1 MRLLNDDF
9 DITKPPA
16 PGHEDVG
23 AWAWELYELS
33 RSWRDD
39 ELNMQDVWRANHLL
53 YRGNHWG
60 SRKKKNDITIGLNFS
75 NIQRTVANIVS
86 KSPVAEVIDLDGEN
100 AEYAAVASAKIKKW
114 WLDSKQLSKLRTSV
128 LNCEIYGITW
138 EKIVWSALANEPK
151 TVVCDPYAIFPYP
164 GYYED
169 MSADCPA
176 ICHATAEDPS
186 VIQKQ
191 YNTTEDVEIS
201 ETYTLLGGE
210 REETIGQSAFSGRA
224 TTNTGHGTEMF
235 STRSMGNRG
244 ERALKVEVWFRD
256 TTGDYPGDI
265 RVITVTN
272 EGKLVLS
279 DIPNPN
285 INQAFPPEIQE
296 NNYLFRRFPFYKNNS
311 YTDTTSIFGFSAA
324 EQTAQLNIK
333 IDELMSRL
341 VDYAMRAMTGIL
353 IIPETAAIPKNA
365 VDSRPGLV
373 LRPKTDIGGQ
383 GIRFV
388 PLPNPP
394 AALFQILDLLI
405 NLHDRV
411 HAIEDVDRG
420 QKPTGVTAAS
430 AIVAMQ
436 ERNAALIQYKI
447 DATDSMVASRGK
459 GWLALQ
465 QMHGHTQS
473 SIKVNDMAV
482 PFQGDQLAGMEFD
495 YVVES
500 GSSLAKTS
508 VQLEAQTIDLANM
521 GMLDQQAVLETFN
534 YPNNGE
540 IIERMAEDQLG
551 QAMQILVQ
559 AGMPEGLVPQM
570 MEVLQQAQGG
580 PGNRPDAQAAYQA
593 KSGGG
598 SQPKPG
604 MPKIQQRTI

>member
-23 AWAWELYELS
+23 AWVWELFELS

-39 ELNMQDVWRANHLL
+39 ELNMANVWRANHLL

-60 SRKKKNDITIGLNFS
+60 SRKQKNDITIGLNFS
-75 NIQRTVANIVS
+75 NIQRTIANIVS

-100 AEYAAVASAKIKKW
+100 AEYAAVSSAKLKKW
-114 WLDSKQLSKLRTSV
+114 WLDSQQLSKLRSSV

-138 EKIVWSALANEPK
+138 EKSVWNALAGEPK
-151 TVVCDPYAIFPYP
+151 TVICDPYAIFPYP

-176 ICHATAEDPS
+176 ICHATAEDPL
-186 VIQKQ
+186 VIEKQ
-191 YNTTEDVEIS
+191 YQPEEDVEIS
-201 ETYTLLGGE
+201 ETA
-210 REETIGQSAFSGRA
+210 S
-224 TTNTGHGTEMF
+224 
-235 STRSMGNRG
+235 RSMGNKG

-256 TTGDYPGDI
+256 TSGNYPGDI
-265 RVITVTN
+265 RVVTVTN
-272 EGKLVLS
+272 EGLLVLS

-285 INQAFPPEIQE
+285 INQAFPPEIQG
-296 NNYLFRRFPFYKNNS
+296 NNYLYRRFPFYKNNS
-311 YTDTTSIFGFSAA
+311 YTDTTTIFGFSAA

-365 VDSRPGLV
+365 VDSMPGLV
-373 LRPKTDIGGQ
+373 LRPKTIEGAA

-420 QKPTGVTAAS
+420 QAPQGVTAAS

-447 DATDSMVASRGK
+447 DATDAMVANRGK
-459 GWLALQ
+459 CWLALQ
-465 QMHGHTQS
+465 QMHGHTLS

-482 PFQGDQLAGMEFD
+482 PFQGDMLAGMEFD

-500 GSSLAKTS
+500 GSSMAKTS
-508 VQLEAQTIDLANM
+508 VQLEAQTIDLAKM

-534 YPNNGE
+534 YPNNAE
-540 IIERMAEDQLG
+540 IIERMGEDMLG

-559 AGMPEGLVPQM
+559 AGMPEELVPQM
-570 MEVLQQAQGG
+570 METLQQAQGG
-580 PGNRPDAQAAYQA
+580 PGNRPDQQAANQA
-593 KSGGG
+593 KNAQPQPGTPK
-598 SQPKPG
+598 SQQG
-604 MPKIQQRTI
+604 TIR

>member
-1 MRLLNDDF
+1 M
-9 DITKPPA
+9 A
-16 PGHEDVG
+16 
-23 AWAWELYELS
+23 
-33 RSWRDD
+33 
-39 ELNMQDVWRANHLL
+39 
-53 YRGNHWG
+53 
-60 SRKKKNDITIGLNFS
+60 
-75 NIQRTVANIVS
+75 
-86 KSPVAEVIDLDGEN
+86 
-100 AEYAAVASAKIKKW
+100 
-114 WLDSKQLSKLRTSV
+114 
-128 LNCEIYGITW
+128 
-138 EKIVWSALANEPK
+138 
-151 TVVCDPYAIFPYP
+151 
-164 GYYED
+164 
-169 MSADCPA
+169 ADCPA
-176 ICHATAEDPS
+176 ICHATAEDPA

-191 YNTTEDVEIS
+191 YNPTEDVEIS
-201 ETYTLLGGE
+201 DTYTLLGGE
-210 REETIGQSAFSGRA
+210 REETIGDSTFGVGRNTSAIA
-224 TTNTGHGTEMF
+224 GHSIETIA
-235 STRSMGNRG
+235 SRSLGNRG
-244 ERALKVEVWFRD
+244 ERALKVEVWIRD
-256 TTGDYPGDI
+256 STGNFPGGI

-272 EGKLVLS
+272 EGQLVLS
-279 DIPNPN
+279 DLPNPN
-285 INQAFPPEIQE
+285 INQAFSTEIQK

-353 IIPETAAIPKNA
+353 IIPETAAIPLKA

-373 LRPKTDIGGQ
+373 LRPKTDSGGA

-420 QKPTGVTAAS
+420 QRPTGVTAAS

-447 DATDSMVASRGK
+447 DATDAMVANRGK

-482 PFQGDQLAGMEFD
+482 PFQGDMLAGMEFD

-500 GSSLAKTS
+500 GSSIAKTS
-508 VQLEAQTIDLANM
+508 VQIEEQAVGLAQQGFI
-521 GMLDQQAVLETFN
+521 DQQALLETLNF
-534 YPNNGE
+534 PNSGE
-540 IIERMAEDQLG
+540 IIERMGEDMLG

-559 AGMPEGLVPQM
+559 AGMPEELVPQM
-570 MEVLQQAQGG
+570 METLQQAQGG
-580 PGNRPDAQAAYQA
+580 PGNRPAEQAAYQA
-593 KSGGG
+593 KSA
-598 SQPKPG
+598 QPQPG
-604 MPKIQQRTI
+604 TPKAQQGAI